1 MQRLETFA
9 ASAATALALLATPLA
24 AQELRFTVWTGNDA
38 HLSMLNGIADSFTA
52 TRPGVTVNYETIP
65 AGDYIQ
71 KLTFQ
76 LAGGNPPDLGW
87 MFENSIP
94 TFVAADAVLDLGP
107 ALNSAEGYD
116 LADFSEPA
124 MGLWADGDAV
134 WGVPFSTSPFMIYF
148 NKDMF
153 DAAGLEDPLTLA
165 SKGEWDMDAFRAA
178 AKALAEAND
187 AYGFEFKD
195 GQGYD
200 SRIMH
205 AIMPPIRAYGG
216 YAWRDGECGFNKP
229 EAVAALT
236 QLHEMVFL
244 DGSIVPPGEQ
254 GDAVV
259 GLLAVGYGL
268 PARVA
273 QRLEGELLV
282 GHLELLQS
290 DDAVGL
296 FGQPVQ
302 KVRQTHAQR
311 VEVPGGE
318 LHRESGLRAQSP
330 YCRPPGATEAL
341 RGERMVRKGAPAA
354 RDLASCVLPF
364 VQQEATSCRA
374 RSVDRCCRCCWRACS
389 APAPACPHCGAMI
402 RRV

>member
-187 AYGFEFKD
+187 AYGL
-195 GQGYD
+195 
-200 SRIMH
+200 SLIH
-205 AIMPPIRAYGG
+205 I
-216 YAWRDGECGFNKP
+216 
-229 EAVAALT
+229 
-236 QLHEMVFL
+236 
-244 DGSIVPPGEQ
+244 
-254 GDAVV
+254 
-259 GLLAVGYGL
+259 
-268 PARVA
+268 
-273 QRLEGELLV
+273 
-282 GHLELLQS
+282 
-290 DDAVGL
+290 
-296 FGQPVQ
+296 
-302 KVRQTHAQR
+302 
-311 VEVPGGE
+311 
-318 LHRESGLRAQSP
+318 
-330 YCRPPGATEAL
+330 
-341 RGERMVRKGAPAA
+341 
-354 RDLASCVLPF
+354 
-364 VQQEATSCRA
+364 
-374 RSVDRCCRCCWRACS
+374 
-389 APAPACPHCGAMI
+389 
-402 RRV
+402 